1 MAYPVAQGEPSYSGT
16 YIPEVWSSKMLIKFY
31 EGTVLTE
38 VTNTDYEGEITDYGD
53 KVQIRTV
60 PDITINDYEKGQNLA
75 VQRPTSANNTLL
87 IDKGKYFNFECKD
100 LDKKQSDLPFVN
112 KWAEDASNQMKIAI
126 ETDVFGDV
134 YADAAA
140 GNKGATAG
148 VKSSSYNMGVSGT
161 PLVVTK
167 ENAVDILVDAG
178 SCLSEYDVPETDRFV
193 IIPVWYYNLL
203 EKGDLKD
210 ASMTGDDVS
219 PLRNGLVGM
228 ISGMKCYKS
237 NLLDTTVDG
246 AYSVYNIMVGHI
258 TAITFATQLTKSEV
272 IRNQND
278 FGDLTRSL
286 QVFGYKVIKPESLV
300 HVYARKG

>member
-38 VTNTDYEGEITDYGD
+38 VTNTDYEGEIKDYGD

-60 PDITINDYEKGQNLA
+60 PDIDISDYEKGQNLT
-75 VQRPTSANNTLL
+75 VQRPTSANITLL

-126 ETDVFGDV
+126 ETDVFANV
-134 YADAAA
+134 YTDAHAS
-140 GNKGATAG
+140 NKGATAG
-148 VKSSSYNMGVSGT
+148 AVSSSYNMGVTGT
-161 PLVVTK
+161 PLVATR

-178 SCLSEYDVPETDRFV
+178 SVLSEQNVPETDRFA
-193 IIPVWYYNLL
+193 ILPVWYCNLL
-203 EKGDLKD
+203 KKSDLKD
-210 ASMTGDDVS
+210 ASMTGDDTS
-219 PLRNGLVGM
+219 PLRNGLIGM
-228 ISGMKCYKS
+228 VNGMKCYKS
-237 NLLDTTVDG
+237 NLLADTTDG
-246 AYSVYNIMVGHI
+246 AYEVTNIMVGHI

-286 QVFGYKVIKPESLV
+286 QVYGYKVIKPESLV

>member
-1 MAYPVAQGEPSYSGT
+1 MPYPVAQGEPSYSGT

-75 VQRPTSANNTLL
+75 VQRPTSANITLL

-148 VKSSSYNMGVSGT
+148 VKSSSYNMGVTGT

-203 EKGDLKD
+203 EKSDLKD

-237 NLLDTTVDG
+237 NLLDTTTDG

>member
-75 VQRPTSANNTLL
+75 VQRPTSANITLL

-134 YADAAA
+134 YADAHAS
-140 GNKGATAG
+140 NKGATAG

-178 SCLSEYDVPETDRFV
+178 CCLSEQDVPETDRFV

-203 EKGDLKD
+203 EKSDLKD

-237 NLLDTTVDG
+237 NLLDTTFDG

-258 TAITFATQLTKSEV
+258 TAITFATQWTKSEV

>member
-75 VQRPTSANNTLL
+75 VQRPTSANITLL

-203 EKGDLKD
+203 EKSDLKD